1 MSIVDKMQDFGRLD
15 QILAV
20 LLKNEFGFIID
31 RLKLK
36 DRLNLNQRLQ
46 KDMFIERPTR
56 PVMLKNVFEEL
67 GGAFVKLAQFLSVR
81 PDLVPIDYVKE
92 FEKLQDKGKYI
103 SAEEVLKIIESEL
116 KKPVKEVFK
125 EFSKE
130 PIASASIAQVHK
142 ARLKT
147 GEEVA
152 VKVQRPDIAN
162 IMRRDLDL
170 MRFFASQLENHNQK
184 IKGINPLLII
194 EEFKRW
200 TEKELDFGKE
210 ASNIQIFIK
219 NFAKDKTIVIP
230 KVYTQYSTKKI
241 LVMEFIHGIKLN
253 ETEKLRE
260 KGHDIHKILKHGFD
274 CILKQVFIDGF
285 FHADP
290 HPGNILVLEKERLSF
305 VDFGIVGMFD
315 EKIKKDSIDLFSGI
329 IKNDMELIIMA
340 LVSMGMDPTDIEILK
355 IDLERTI
362 KPLQG
367 AELKDIVISKILED
381 VLGTIQRYGFKVPV
395 DFVLFGKTI
404 MTLEGLALKYDPE
417 FKITVQSRPFVERL
431 IKQKRSPKQ
440 ILNNL
445 LKTTNKLKDF
455 TKTIPEK
462 TSVLLTRLKDT
473 DISLKYIDSDMRSMI
488 VEMDRSSNRV
498 TFGLII
504 TALIIASTIM
514 LSYDQI
520 KIMGISAFSFVGYLL
535 SGLIILIIII
545 SMLKEK
551 KRF

>member
-20 LLKNEFGFIID
+20 LLKNEFGFLIEK
-31 RLKLK
+31 LKLK

-46 KDMFIERPTR
+46 KEMFIERPTR

-67 GGAFVKLAQFLSVR
+67 GGAFIKFAQFLSVR
-81 PDLVPIDYVKE
+81 PDLVPIEYVKE
-92 FEKLQDKGKYI
+92 FEKLQDKVRPI
-103 SAEEVLKIIESEL
+103 ATEEVLKIIESEL

-152 VKVQRPDIAN
+152 VKVQRPNIIDI
-162 IMRRDLDL
+162 MHRDLDL
-170 MRFFASQLENHNQK
+170 MRFFASQLEQHHHR
-184 IKGINPLLII
+184 IKGVDPTLII
-194 EEFKRW
+194 EEFKKW
-200 TEKELDFGKE
+200 TEKELDFEKE
-210 ASNIQIFIK
+210 ASNIKIFLK

-230 KVYTQYSTKKI
+230 QVYTEYSTKKI

-253 ETEKLRE
+253 ESEKLRE

-290 HPGNILVLEKERLSF
+290 HPGNILVLEKDRLSF

-315 EKIKKDSIDLFSGI
+315 EKMKQDSIDLFAGI
-329 IKNDMELIIMA
+329 IKNDMALISLA

-355 IDLERTI
+355 IDLEKAIR
-362 KPLQG
+362 PLQG
-367 AELKDIVISKILED
+367 AELKDIIISKILED

-404 MTLEGLALKYDPE
+404 MTLEGIALKYDPE
-417 FKITVQSRPFVERL
+417 FKITVQSKPFVEKL
-431 IKQKRSPKQ
+431 IKQKRDPKQ
-440 ILNNL
+440 IFKDL
-445 LKTTNKLKDF
+445 LRTTNKLKDF

-462 TSVLLTRLKDT
+462 TSALLTRLKET
-473 DISLKYIDSDMRSMI
+473 DVSLKYIDSDMRSMI

-504 TALIIASTIM
+504 TALMIASTIM

-520 KIMGISAFSFVGYLL
+520 KIMGISAFSFIGYSL
-535 SGLIILIIII
+535 SGLIILVIII